1 MGEVFETAECLNCGR
16 LICGRLIRHV
26 SWRAAETRWTH
37 VSDDRVNCHEPLVA
51 VPRKRTIR
59 PVQAPEQPV
68 APVVACETPEGC
80 TCGAP
85 ASTPVGMH
93 RDDCA
98 LRGTP

>member
-1 MGEVFETAECLNCGR
+1 MRMGEVFETAECLNCGR
-16 LICGRLIRHV
+16 LIRHV
-26 SWRAAETRWTH
+26 SWRAAGTQWTH

-51 VPRKRTIR
+51 VPRKRTVR
-59 PVQAPEQPV
+59 PVQAEQPV
-68 APVVACETPEGC
+68 APVVAVCETPEGC

-85 ASTPVGMH
+85 VSTPVGMH